1 MDYLSDLYK
10 KQDKP
15 TTDTDHQPE
24 KDQQQNHPH
33 QQASNSELLASAK
46 LVADAAQSS
55 LRQENFDKQKAAG
68 GAADLLG
75 AASDYGNLEEK
86 SFGKYVEQAETYL
99 QKYGQSS
106 PSSTT
111 TTTTSGHPGTPTTTH
126 SESHS
131 EPHSGGD
138 DVEGDGKSG
147 SGGYGGYLKM
157 AEGFMKKNW
166 YDSNFPTA
174 CFAISSFV
182 FCMFCKTM
190 IYGLY
195 LCFVGLFI

>member
-15 TTDTDHQPE
+15 TTDTDHHPE
-24 KDQQQNHPH
+24 KQQQQNHPH
-33 QQASNSELLASAK
+33 HQASNS
-46 LVADAAQSS
+46 D
-55 LRQENFDKQKAAG
+55 G
-68 GAADLLG
+68 
-75 AASDYGNLEEK
+75 
-86 SFGKYVEQAETYL
+86 
-99 QKYGQSS
+99 
-106 PSSTT
+106 
-111 TTTTSGHPGTPTTTH
+111 
-126 SESHS
+126 
-131 EPHSGGD
+131 
-138 DVEGDGKSG
+138 EGDGKSG

-190 IYGLY
+190 IYGMY